1 MPCYFIGEVDVRDPE
16 GYKAYAD
23 AVPAILAKFGG
34 RFLVKGGVT
43 ETLEGFAPQ
52 PRIALVEFPDME
64 TARAFWASP
73 EYRAITPIRNR
84 TAVARAFL
92 VDGIQP

>member
-1 MPCYFIGEVDVRDPE
+1 MPCYFIGEVDVRDAA

-23 AVPAILAKFGG
+23 AVPAILEKFGG
-34 RFLVKGGVT
+34 KFLAKGGVT

-64 TARAFWASP
+64 TARAFWHSP
-73 EYRAITPIRNR
+73 EYRAIAPIRNR

-92 VDGIQP
+92 VEGTTP